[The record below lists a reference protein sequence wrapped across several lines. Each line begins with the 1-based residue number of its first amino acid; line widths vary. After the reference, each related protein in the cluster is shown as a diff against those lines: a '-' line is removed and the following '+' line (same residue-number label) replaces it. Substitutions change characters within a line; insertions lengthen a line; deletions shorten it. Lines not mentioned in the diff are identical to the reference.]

1 MDILIG
7 ADPEFFVKKDGKF
20 HSAHGLVPGN
30 KENPFKVRNGALQV
44 DGMAL
49 EFNID
54 PAKEKK
60 EFVHNIESVL
70 SSLRKMVP
78 NEYAFDFTAVARF
91 DRLHMLKQPREALEI
106 GCAADFDAYTEAQ
119 REPPVVHPS
128 IRSAGGH
135 IHIGWTEDEDPME
148 SSHFMSCCQISR
160 QLDYFLGIPSIILD
174 KDDLR
179 KPAYGNAGSFRPKSY
194 GLEYRVLSNF
204 WIKNKEYMEFVFTQ
218 TKLAF
223 DVFVNMRFDY
233 YMKYNAHAS
242 NIINS
247 NDRAGARYFIEGVK
261 GLIGG
266 YNIYELVSNG
276 RLINEK

>member
-7 ADPEFFVKKDGKF
+7 ADPELFVKKDGRF

-30 KENPFKVRNGALQV
+30 KKNPFLVKNGAVQV

-49 EFNID
+49 EFNIE

-60 EFVHNIESVL
+60 EFVYNIESVL
-70 SSLRKMVP
+70 SSLREMVP
-78 NEYAFDFTAVARF
+78 SEYVFDFSAVAKF
-91 DRLHMLKQPREALEI
+91 DSTHMSNQPREALEI
-106 GCAADFDAYTEAQ
+106 GCEADFDAYTEEQ
-119 REPPVVHPS
+119 KPPP
-128 IRSAGGH
+128 IIPTTLRSAGGH

-148 SSHFMSCCQISR
+148 SSHFLSCCQIAR

-179 KPAYGNAGSFRPKSY
+179 KPAYGEAGSFRPKSY

-223 DVFVNMRFDY
+223 DVFVNKHFD
-233 YMKYNAHAS
+233 
-242 NIINS
+242 
-247 NDRAGARYFIEGVK
+247 YFIEYSHHASSIINTNDRVAAKHFVEGVN
-261 GLIGG
+261 GIIGQ
-266 YNIYELVSNG
+266 YNIYEFVSNG
-276 RLINEK
+276 KVVR